1 MRSVARQWRTAAGL
15 GVLIMLVGVAQ
26 AQTVQLNEVVAS
38 NRTTLFDEDGETPDW
53 IELHN
58 PSANALDL
66 TGYGLS
72 DDEDDPFKWT
82 FQGGA
87 LGAGAHALVLASGKD
102 RQASSA
108 VWETVVREGDM
119 WRYNTAQPV
128 SQWVSG
134 GYNASHWQEGPS
146 GFGYAD
152 GDDNTVIQPLRA
164 IFIRTAFTVADT
176 ADVLDVA
183 LHVDYDDGFVAYLN
197 GTEIARSNIGTV
209 GDRPRST
216 DFALGNREAGT
227 ADLFTGVDWKA
238 LLRPGENIVA
248 VQGHNISATSSDFS
262 LIPSLSLLYKQPPAD
277 GRGAAPG
284 LAGLA
289 GGRTH
294 TNFRLSAGGEALFL
308 TAPDGSLADSVRF
321 GVLPGDAAWGRTA
334 SGEWRLFASPTP
346 GATNA
351 GESFLGVAPP
361 PVFSAESGRY
371 LVSELVTLTA
381 PVAGAEIR
389 FTQDGTPPTAESM
402 RYTAPFR
409 ASSTRVVRART
420 FAPGY
425 LPSAIT
431 TQTYL
436 YRETITLPVI
446 SIAMDPEDLFD
457 WNEGIYVLGPNAEP
471 NTPHFGANFWQDWEK
486 PAHIDFF
493 EPRASFEL
501 EHVFGQDIGVKIFG
515 AWSRARAMKSLA
527 LFARGSYGNPTFD
540 YPLFPDRPFD
550 AYSSV
555 ILRNSGNDFNNL
567 HFRDAIMH
575 GIMEGVDL
583 ETQAYR
589 PVVVFLNGDYW
600 GIHNMREKINE
611 DYLAQYHPVDPDA
624 VDIIEDQDFVVEGS
638 LTAYNRMLR
647 DIRRKDL
654 QDANA
659 YAEATEPIDIEN
671 FIDYQVAQ
679 NFFVNTDWP
688 GNNIKFWRPQ
698 TDDGQWR
705 WALFDTDFGLG
716 GVNSWPSRDMMAFT
730 TDPSGPGWPNPDWS
744 TELLRELMTS
754 DVFRRQYMN
763 RYADHLNTTFRPER
777 TVPVVDRLQEHLRR
791 EMSRHW
797 QRWGGQTEEAWDER
811 VQTVRDFLEARP
823 RHAEQHLTNY
833 FRMGGPTEVN
843 LDVTAGGRVQIND
856 HVTPND
862 YPWEGTYFQNVE
874 ITLTAVPRP
883 GYRFVRWT
891 GSVTSTDRRLTLNPT
906 DGINVTAE
914 FAVTDAEV
922 ASGVIVSEIMYNASD
937 EADSGDWVELYNTS
951 GQTQDLSG
959 WLMRDE
965 DDSHTFEV
973 PAGVTIAAEGYVV
986 LCRDP
991 DEFTAVYGTQ
1001 ATCIGPWDFG
1011 LGGNDQVRLYGTG
1024 GGLVDSV
1031 AYGNRTPW
1039 PVAADGAGY
1048 SIEVAALSLDNDD
1061 VFAWRQSD
1069 EVGGTPAGF
1078 ISRVDTEAA
1087 HGLPE
1092 RFSLVDAYPNPFN
1105 ATASL
1110 VYDLPRP
1117 AEVQVRVYNV
1127 LGQRVAEH
1135 DLGAR
1140 SAGAAQRYLLEGAD
1154 WASGVYL
1161 VQFVLDGEPMR
1172 ARPLVKL

>member
-1 MRSVARQWRTAAGL
+1 M
-15 GVLIMLVGVAQ
+15 GVLITLAGVAQ

-38 NRTTLFDEDGETPDW
+38 NRTTLTDEDGETPDW

-58 PSANALDL
+58 PSATALDL

-72 DDEDDPFKWT
+72 DDEDEPFKWM
-82 FQGGA
+82 FEGGS
-87 LGAGAHALVLASGKD
+87 LVAGGYALVLASGKD
-102 RQASSA
+102 RQTGSA
-108 VWETVVREGDM
+108 VWETVVREGDA

-128 SQWVSG
+128 SYWHTDR
-134 GYNASHWQEGPS
+134 YNASHWQEGPS

-152 GDDNTVIQPLRA
+152 GDDQTVIQPLRS

-183 LHVDYDDGFVAYLN
+183 LHLDYDDGFVAYLN
-197 GTEIARSNIGTV
+197 GTEIARSNVGTV
-209 GDRPRST
+209 GDRPRAT

-227 ADLFTGVDWKA
+227 ADLFTGAGWKA
-238 LLRPGENIVA
+238 LLQPGENILA

-262 LIPSLSLLYKQPPAD
+262 LIPSLSLLYAQAPAD
-277 GRGAAPG
+277 ARGPAPG

-294 TNFRLSAGGEALFL
+294 TNFRLSASGEALFL
-308 TAPDGSLADSVRF
+308 TAPGGTRADSVSF
-321 GVLPGDAAWGRTA
+321 GVLPGDAAWGRAA
-334 SGEWRLFASPTP
+334 SGQWRLFPSPTP
-346 GATNA
+346 GAANT
-351 GESFLGVAPP
+351 GESYLGVAPP

-371 LVSELVTLTA
+371 LISEEVVLTA
-381 PVAGAEIR
+381 PVTDAEIR
-389 FTQDGTPPTAESM
+389 FTQDGAPPTAEST

-425 LPSAIT
+425 LPSPVV

-436 YRETITLPVI
+436 YRESIDLPVI
-446 SIAMDPEDLFD
+446 SIAIDPVDLFD

-471 NTPHFGANFWQDWEK
+471 NNPHFGANFWQDWEK
-486 PAHIDFF
+486 PAHVDFF
-493 EPRASFEL
+493 EPRNGFGL
-501 EHVFGQDIGVKIFG
+501 EHVLGQDIGVKIFG

-527 LFARGSYGNPTFD
+527 LFARGSYGAPTFD
-540 YPLFPDRPFD
+540 HPLFPDRPFD
-550 AYSSV
+550 TYKSV
-555 ILRNSGNDFNNL
+555 ILRNSGNDFNDL

-575 GIMEGVDL
+575 GIMEGVDV
-583 ETQAYR
+583 EKQAYR
-589 PVVVFLNGDYW
+589 PVVVFLNGEYW
-600 GIHNMREKINE
+600 GIHNMREKVNE
-611 DYLAQYHPVDPDA
+611 DYLAQYHPIDPDA
-624 VDIIEDQDFVVEGS
+624 VDILEGQSDAGPAAAEGS
-638 LTAYNRMLR
+638 LINYNSMLR
-647 DIRRKDL
+647 DIRRNDL
-654 QDANA
+654 TDDNE
-659 YAEATEPIDIEN
+659 YAEATEPIDVDN

-716 GVNSWPSRDMMAFT
+716 AINSWASRDMMAFT
-730 TDPSGPGWPNPDWS
+730 TDPSGPGWPNPPWS

-754 DVFRRQYMN
+754 DVFKRQYLN
-763 RYADHLNTTFRPER
+763 RYADHLNTTFQPGR
-777 TVPVVDRLQEHLRR
+777 TVQVVDRLQDRLRR
-791 EMSRHW
+791 GMNRHW
-797 QRWGGQTEEAWDER
+797 QRWGGREDEWEER

-823 RHAEQHLTNY
+823 RHAQQHLTNY
-833 FRMGGPTEVN
+833 FRLGGPTDVN
-843 LDVTAGGRVQIND
+843 LDVTAGGHVQLND
-856 HVTPND
+856 HVTPTA
-862 YPWEGTYFQNVE
+862 YPWTGTYFQNVP
-874 ITLTAVPRP
+874 ITLTAAPRP

-891 GSVTSTDRRLTLNPT
+891 GSVTSTDRRLTLDPS
-906 DGINVTAE
+906 DGIDLTAE
-914 FAVTDAEV
+914 FAVTDAEL
-922 ASGVIVSEIMYNASD
+922 ASGIIVSEIMYNASD

-951 GQTQDLSG
+951 GQVQDMSG
-959 WLMRDE
+959 WLLRDE

-973 PAGVTIAAEGYVV
+973 PAGTTIAAEGYVV

-991 DEFTAVYGTQ
+991 GEFAAVYGAE
-1001 ATCIGPWDFG
+1001 ATCVGPWDFG
-1011 LGGNDQVRLYGTG
+1011 LGGNDKVRLYGTG

-1031 AYGNRTPW
+1031 AYGNRSPW
-1039 PVAADGAGY
+1039 PIAADGAGY
-1048 SIEVAALSLDNDD
+1048 SIEVATLGLDNDD
-1061 VFAWRQSD
+1061 VYAWRQSD

-1078 ISRVDTEAA
+1078 ISRVDTEAEGA
-1087 HGLPE
+1087 LPE
-1092 RFSLVDAYPNPFN
+1092 RFSLLDAYPNPFG

-1110 VYDLPRP
+1110 VYDLPRT

-1127 LGQRVAEH
+1127 LGQRVTEH
-1135 DLGAR
+1135 DLGTR
-1140 SAGAAQRYLLEGAD
+1140 PAGAAQRYRLEATD

-1172 ARPLVKL
+1172 ARSLVKL